1 MSNLEVKNPST
12 GEVIATYPYTD
23 EQTIHSKI
31 ERAHQAFLSWRDVD
45 AHERSRLLWSWSAL
59 IKDNREALARLIT
72 LEGGKPYVEALGE
85 VDYAVSYVDWY
96 AEEAKR
102 TYGRTVPANTPDKKI
117 IIDKFPVGVVAAI
130 TPWNFPAAMITRKM
144 APALAAGCTI
154 VCKPATETPMTTIRL
169 VELAHEAG
177 IPEDSI
183 SYVLASGKTA
193 GEIFTTHPV
202 VQKVTF
208 TGSTPVG
215 KKLIEQSAST
225 VKNVTMELG
234 GLAPLIVHKDAD
246 IDQAVAQTIATKFR
260 NAGQTCI
267 CANRIYVHHA
277 IADEYERQ
285 LIEQVHALKVG
296 DGMAEDV
303 KVGPLINEKAVEKV
317 IDHLQDAEQHG
328 GQLSR
333 SWDEVKLGGNFINPV
348 VVTQANQEM
357 KCMHEETFGPVAP
370 VMRYKDLDEAIRMAN
385 DTEFGLAA
393 YFFTNDYRTGL
404 YIYNHLDYGVIGWND
419 GGPSAAHAPFG
430 GMKESGYGR
439 EGGIEGI
446 EPYLETKYLS
456 IKVDD
461 PS

>member
-45 AHERSRLLWSWSAL
+45 AHERSRLLWSWSVL

-177 IPEDSI
+177 IPEDAI

-193 GEIFTTHPV
+193 GEIFTTHPC

-296 DGMAEDV
+296 DGMEEDV

-333 SWDEVKLGGNFINPV
+333 SWDEVKLDGNFINPV

-370 VMRYKDLDEAIRMAN
+370 VMRYEDLDEAIRMAN

-419 GGPSAAHAPFG
+419 GGPSAAHVPFG